1 MSTSRSTFG
10 QFGLITIATIFI
22 VSVSLSNLVFRGMR
36 LDLTESGLYTL
47 SEGTIKV
54 LGAIPEPINIY
65 FFFSDRGTANNP
77 YIRTY
82 AGRVKEMLQEFV
94 QHSDGKLRLTI
105 VDPLPFSDDEDRA
118 AEFGLQGI
126 NIGTSAE
133 AIYMG
138 IAATNSIGDEEIIS
152 FMDPGKESFL
162 EYDLGKLIDTLA
174 NPERPVIGLISGLP
188 ITAAFDPRTQRMGEP
203 WLITAQI
210 RQSFELRSLP
220 NVLADIDEDIA
231 VLLVVHPKDLPD
243 DTLYAIDQFILDG
256 GRALLFVDPYSEV
269 DVPAPDPG
277 NPAAAMM
284 ASHTSTLN
292 RLLDAWGVA
301 VSDEVIGDD
310 RFALTVSGVG
320 GQPVRHIGL
329 FSVDE
334 TGMND
339 TDVVTSGL
347 RSINF
352 TYPGYI
358 TAADGA
364 AAEVAMLLQSSDIAG
379 PMPTAMLSFLR
390 DPNQLRD
397 DFAPTGSR
405 YMLAAR
411 IEGIVPS
418 AFPNGRPGAGA
429 SANEQHLTE
438 AQSPINVI
446 LVADTDLLTDRLWA
460 QVQNFFGQRISTAFA
475 NNSDFVMNALDNLTG
490 SGDLIS
496 VRGRATFTRPFTR
509 VQELRRE
516 AENRFRLTEQ
526 RLQQELAD
534 TESKLSELQASR
546 EDSSAFIMTPEQ
558 EAALEEF
565 QEERLRIRKELR
577 QVQRDLDQQIEDLGT
592 WLKIINIGLVPI
604 IISLL
609 SIIVVVMR
617 RRFTNRLVAES

>member
-1 MSTSRSTFG
+1 
-10 QFGLITIATIFI
+10 
-22 VSVSLSNLVFRGMR
+22 
-36 LDLTESGLYTL
+36 
-47 SEGTIKV
+47 
-54 LGAIPEPINIY
+54 
-65 FFFSDRGTANNP
+65 
-77 YIRTY
+77 
-82 AGRVKEMLQEFV
+82 
-94 QHSDGKLRLTI
+94 
-105 VDPLPFSDDEDRA
+105 
-118 AEFGLQGI
+118 
-126 NIGTSAE
+126 
-133 AIYMG
+133 
-138 IAATNSIGDEEIIS
+138 
-152 FMDPGKESFL
+152 
-162 EYDLGKLIDTLA
+162 
-174 NPERPVIGLISGLP
+174 
-188 ITAAFDPRTQRMGEP
+188 
-203 WLITAQI
+203 
-210 RQSFELRSLP
+210 
-220 NVLADIDEDIA
+220 
-231 VLLVVHPKDLPD
+231 
-243 DTLYAIDQFILDG
+243 
-256 GRALLFVDPYSEV
+256 
-269 DVPAPDPG
+269 
-277 NPAAAMM
+277 
-284 ASHTSTLN
+284 
-292 RLLDAWGVA
+292 
-301 VSDEVIGDD
+301 
-310 RFALTVSGVG
+310 
-320 GQPVRHIGL
+320 
-329 FSVDE
+329 
-334 TGMND
+334 
-339 TDVVTSGL
+339 
-347 RSINF
+347 
-352 TYPGYI
+352 
-358 TAADGA
+358 
-364 AAEVAMLLQSSDIAG
+364 
-379 PMPTAMLSFLR
+379 
-390 DPNQLRD
+390 
-397 DFAPTGSR
+397 
-405 YMLAAR
+405 MLAAR